1 MALFDGFEHI
11 VRQNELLAP
20 YTWFRLGGPAEYFA
34 EPTSLE
40 ELAAL
45 IRQASAASVPIRV
58 IGGGSNLLVRPAGV
72 KGLVL
77 HLAAPAFSQIGVEG
91 NVVTAGGG
99 ATLGHVIST
108 SVREGL
114 SGLEELVGIPGT
126 VGGALRNNAD
136 GGGADLGQWTRRA
149 TVMKRNGETIVHERD
164 GMRFSYRSSSLDE
177 LVILSA
183 EFELETGDSAEIT
196 KRLQKLW
203 IIKKASEPQ
212 GTHNTGSIFKDV
224 GGVSAASLI
233 ENAGLRS
240 SEVGKA
246 TVCDENANFIIA
258 EPGATFD
265 DVCGLIELLKSGVED
280 RLGVEL
286 ETAIEIW

>member
-1 MALFDGFEHI
+1 MGLFDGCEHI

-20 YTWFRLGGPAEYFA
+20 YTWFRLGGPAEFFA
-34 EPTSLE
+34 EPTSVD
-40 ELAAL
+40 ELRTLVERAS
-45 IRQASAASVPIRV
+45 QADVPIRV
-58 IGGGSNLLVRPAGV
+58 VGGGSNLLIRNAGV

-77 HLAAPAFSQIGVEG
+77 HLTAPAFSQISVDG

-99 ATLGHVIST
+99 AKLGHVIST

-114 SGLEELVGIPGT
+114 SGLEELVGIPGS
-126 VGGALRNNAD
+126 VGGALRSNAD
-136 GGGADLGQWTRRA
+136 AGGAEIGQWTRSA
-149 TVMKRNGETIVHERD
+149 TVMKRNGEIVVHDRD
-164 GMRFSYRSSSLDE
+164 ALRFSYRCSSLDE
-177 LVILSA
+177 LVILGG
-183 EFELETGDSAEIT
+183 EFELEPGDPAEIT

-203 IIKKASEPQ
+203 IIKKADEPQ
-212 GTHNTGSIFKDV
+212 GTLNAGCVFKDV

-233 ENAGLRS
+233 EDAGLRS

-246 TVCDENANFIIA
+246 SVSDKNANFIVA
-258 EPGATFD
+258 EPGATFA
-265 DVCGLIELLKSGVED
+265 DVSDLIELLKSGVED

>member
-1 MALFDGFEHI
+1 MGLFDGFEHI

-20 YTWFRLGGPAEYFA
+20 FTWFRLGGPAEYFA
-34 EPTSLE
+34 EPTSVE
-40 ELAAL
+40 ELKKL
-45 IRQASAASVPIRV
+45 IACASEASLPIRV
-58 IGGGSNLLVRPAGV
+58 VGGGSNLLIRDAGV

-77 HLAAPAFSQIGVEG
+77 HLAAPAFCQIDVEG

-99 ATLGHVIST
+99 AKLGHVIST
-108 SVREGL
+108 AVGEGL
-114 SGLEELVGIPGT
+114 SGLEELVGIPGS
-126 VGGALRNNAD
+126 VGGALRSNAD
-136 GGGADLGQWTRRA
+136 AGGADIGKWTRST
-149 TVMKRNGETIVHERD
+149 TVMKLTGEIVVHGRD
-164 GMRFSYRSSSLDE
+164 AMRFSYRSSSLDE

-183 EFELETGDSAEIT
+183 ELELETGDAAEIT
-196 KRLQKLW
+196 KQLQKLW

-212 GTHNTGSIFKDV
+212 GTHNAGCIFKDV

-246 TVCDENANFIIA
+246 IICDKNANFIIA

-265 DVCGLIELLKSGVED
+265 DVYGLIELVKSGVED

-286 ETAIEIW
+286 ETAIDIW

>member
-1 MALFDGFEHI
+1 MGLFDGYEHI

-20 YTWFRLGGPAEYFA
+20 FTWFRLGGPAEYFA
-34 EPTSLE
+34 EPTSVE
-40 ELAAL
+40 ELGTLVARANEAGL
-45 IRQASAASVPIRV
+45 PIGV
-58 IGGGSNLLVRPAGV
+58 IGGGSNLLIRDTRV

-77 HLAAPAFSQIGVEG
+77 HLAAPAFCQIDVQG

-99 ATLGHVIST
+99 AKLGHVISAT
-108 SVREGL
+108 VGEGL
-114 SGLEELVGIPGT
+114 SGLEELVGIPGS
-126 VGGALRNNAD
+126 VGGALRSNAD
-136 GGGADLGQWTRRA
+136 AGGADIGKWTRSA
-149 TVMKRNGETIVHERD
+149 TVMKQTGEIVVHDRD
-164 GMRFSYRSSSLDE
+164 ALRFSYRSSSLDE
-177 LVILSA
+177 LVILNA
-183 EFELETGDSAEIT
+183 ELELETGDSAEIT

-203 IIKKASEPQ
+203 IIKKANEPQ
-212 GTHNTGSIFKDV
+212 GTYNAGCIFKDV

-240 SEVGKA
+240 SGVGKA
-246 TVCDENANFIIA
+246 VVCDENANFIIA

-286 ETAIEIW
+286 ETSIDIW

>member
-34 EPTSLE
+34 EPTSLD

-45 IRQASAASVPIRV
+45 VRQASEAGLPIRV
-58 IGGGSNLLVRPAGV
+58 VGGGSNLLVRNAGA

-77 HLAAPAFSQIGVEG
+77 HLAAPAFSQISVEG
-91 NVVTAGGG
+91 NIVTAGGG
-99 ATLGHVIST
+99 AKLGHVIST

-114 SGLEELVGIPGT
+114 SGLEALVGIPGS

-136 GGGADLGQWTRRA
+136 AGGADLGQWTRRA
-149 TVMKRNGETIVHERD
+149 TVMKRNGETLVHDRD

-183 EFELETGDSAEIT
+183 EFELEMGNSAEIT
-196 KRLQKLW
+196 QRLQKLW

-212 GTHNTGSIFKDV
+212 GTHNAGCIFKDV

-246 TVCDENANFIIA
+246 TVCDKNANFIIA

-265 DVCGLIELLKSGVED
+265 DVRGLIELLKSGVED

>member
-1 MALFDGFEHI
+1 MGLFDGFEHI
-11 VRQNELLAP
+11 VRQNEMLAP
-20 YTWFRLGGPAEYFA
+20 FTWFRLGGPAEYFA
-34 EPTSLE
+34 EPTSTE
-40 ELAAL
+40 ELEAL
-45 IRQASAASVPIRV
+45 VRLAGQANVPIHV
-58 IGGGSNLLVRPAGV
+58 IGGGSNLLIRDAGI

-77 HLAAPAFSQIGVEG
+77 HLAAPAFSQISVEG

-99 ATLGHVIST
+99 AKLGHVIST

-114 SGLEELVGIPGT
+114 SGLEELVGIPGS
-126 VGGALRNNAD
+126 VGGALRGNAYA
-136 GGGADLGQWTRRA
+136 GGADIGQWTRRA
-149 TVMKRNGETIVHERD
+149 TVMKRNGQTIVHDRD
-164 GMRFSYRSSSLDE
+164 AMRFSYRSSSLDE

-183 EFELETGDSAEIT
+183 EFELERGNSAEIT

-212 GTHNTGSIFKDV
+212 GTHNAGCIFKDV
-224 GGVSAASLI
+224 GGESAASLI

-240 SEVGKA
+240 SQIGKA
-246 TVCDENANFIIA
+246 TVCDKNANFIIA
-258 EPGATFD
+258 EPGATFE
-265 DVCGLIELLKSGVED
+265 DVCSLIELLKSGVQD